1 MAKDSCINQDIHI
14 MLKNKSNHKVG
25 QFNDYGELIHL
36 QEKYIVK
43 QRQDLLLLLPTNRT
57 YNSII
62 EFGCADGTNLSFFSD
77 KLNIPHD
84 QIFGVDICS
93 SIYNKNNF
101 KFFHQSAE
109 EFLLQDNNSYE
120 LILLSD
126 VLEHIYNPW
135 KMLIQIKSKLTTN
148 GCLLISVP
156 NLQNLNYLNAVN
168 SGEFNYTSS
177 GLFDETHV
185 RFFSLKTLSNYLE
198 SLGYKILKTSFRP
211 DHSLSKIQQVAQN
224 HFLENSHL
232 DIKLNNLTV
241 RLDKNNLNIYTGQQ
255 VLICATNC

>member
-1 MAKDSCINQDIHI
+1 MSTNQP
-14 MLKNKSNHKVG
+14 NHKAG
-25 QFNDYGELIHL
+25 QFTDYGQLIYL
-36 QEKYIVK
+36 KEKYIVK
-43 QRQDLLLLLPTNRT
+43 QRQDLLSLLPTNRT

-62 EFGCADGTNLSFFSD
+62 EFGCADGTNLSFFSE
-77 KLNIPHD
+77 KLNISHD

-93 SIYNKNNF
+93 SIKNNNKF

-109 EFLLQDNNSYE
+109 EFLSQDKCSYD

-135 KMLIQIKSKLTTN
+135 KMLAQIKSKLNIN

-156 NLQNLNYLNAVN
+156 NLQNLNYLNAVS

-185 RFFSLKTLSNYLE
+185 RFFSLKTLTNYLKE
-198 SLGYKILKTSFRP
+198 LGYTILETSFRP
-211 DHSLSKIQQVAQN
+211 DHSLSKIYYSAQN
-224 HFLENSHL
+224 HFLQDNHL
-232 DIKLNNLTV
+232 DIKINNLTI
-241 RLDKNNLNIYTGQQ
+241 RLDKTNINLYTGQQ
-255 VLICATNC
+255 VLICATNY

>member
-1 MAKDSCINQDIHI
+1 
-14 MLKNKSNHKVG
+14 MLTNKSKHKSG

-36 QEKYIVK
+36 QKKYFVK
-43 QRQDLLLLLPTNRT
+43 QRQDLLSLLPTNRS

-62 EFGCADGTNLSFFSD
+62 EFGCADGTNLSFFSE

-93 SIYNKNNF
+93 SIENNNKF
-101 KFFHQSAE
+101 KFFHKSAE
-109 EFLLQDNNSYE
+109 EFLSQDKNSYE

-135 KMLIQIKSKLTTN
+135 KMLTQLKSKLATK
-148 GCLLISVP
+148 GCILISVP

-198 SLGYKILKTSFRP
+198 DLGYTILKTSFRP
-211 DHSLSKIQQVAQN
+211 DHSLSKIQQAAQT
-224 HFLENSHL
+224 HLLENNHL

-241 RLDKNNLNIYTGQQ
+241 RLDKNNINLYMGQQ
-255 VLICATNC
+255 VLICATY